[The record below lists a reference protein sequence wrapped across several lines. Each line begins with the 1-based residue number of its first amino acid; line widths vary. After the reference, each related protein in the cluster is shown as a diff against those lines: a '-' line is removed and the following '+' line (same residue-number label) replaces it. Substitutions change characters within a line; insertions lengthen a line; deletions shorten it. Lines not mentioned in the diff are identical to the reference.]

1 MEISITPAVV
11 DLGFKLPTD
20 WAIVLD
26 VNDTEGKSNVFN
38 GVLIKAST
46 TVISF
51 DTQSNTLTMIRG
63 TNVIKFNG
71 ISMSVSK
78 LIKHASKA
86 FMIRYR
92 IVKMQ
97 MTSAQNNGT
106 EVLCKK
112 SSVANKYSIH
122 QVGEDDGSVG
132 LIIIVNENELKNDKI
147 VPGVA
152 LLDCG
157 EEFNRMILSY
167 NSGPRDSGKQKIK
180 FMRLMGEY
188 CVGILPCQNSHMGSL
203 FRQKIQ
209 EYFSA

>member
-1 MEISITPAVV
+1 MEISIKPAVV
-11 DLGFKLPTD
+11 DIEFKLPVD

-46 TVISF
+46 NLISF
-51 DTQSNTLTMIRG
+51 DTQSNTLTMIRN
-63 TNVIKFNG
+63 TNVIKFSG

-112 SSVANKYSIH
+112 ASIANKYSIH
-122 QVGEDDGSVG
+122 QLGEDEGSVG
-132 LIIIVNENELKNDKI
+132 LVIIVNENELKNDKI
-147 VPGVA
+147 VPGIS

-167 NSGPRDSGKQKIK
+167 NAGPRDSGKQKIK
-180 FMRLMGEY
+180 FTRLMGEY

-203 FRQKIQ
+203 FKQKIQ
-209 EYFSA
+209 EYFAS

>member
-86 FMIRYR
+86 LMVRYR